1 MWQKYNYFLEF
12 NGNSLYSR
20 GRHEQAEEQPMSMV
34 DIDALLQEVSA
45 DEPSGPNL
53 EYDPE
58 FLELEQA
65 LQGKPEVQY
74 GDTITPAVP
83 PEWKVVKR
91 LATELLERSRDLR
104 LVMALARAGLAL
116 QGMSG
121 LADCLTLARRL
132 LDERWD
138 SVHPQLDPDDGMDPM
153 LRINSLA
160 MLTDSGFLREV
171 KEATLLMLPGLGPL
185 SLRLLD
191 LSSGE
196 IPTPEGETKIELHSI
211 EAAAM
216 DANAEQLAAAADAAA
231 RAFDAATEMELTLVR
246 QVGSSQALNL
256 DNLTRML
263 RRGRDFLNERMA
275 GTGAPA
281 AEADGDAQ
289 ADGGE
294 APEGEAGAA
303 GGAPRTARAAGI
315 SGEITSRNDVIR
327 MLDKI
332 TKYYQQ
338 YEPSSPVP
346 LLLERAKRL
355 VPKNFFEIMEDLAPD
370 GMTQL
375 LVISGPRAEDQQ
387 QQEY

>member
-1 MWQKYNYFLEF
+1 
-12 NGNSLYSR
+12 
-20 GRHEQAEEQPMSMV
+20 MV
-34 DIDALLQEVSA
+34 DIDSLLQEVSP
-45 DEPSGPNL
+45 DEPCGPNL

-91 LATELLERSRDLR
+91 LATGLLERSRDLR
-104 LVMALARAGLAL
+104 VVMALARAGLAL
-116 QGMSG
+116 HGMDG
-121 LADCLTLARRL
+121 LAESMTLARRL

-160 MLTDSGFLREV
+160 MLTDGSFLREV
-171 KEATLLMLPGLGPL
+171 KDATLLVLPGLGPL
-185 SLRLLD
+185 SVRLLE
-191 LSSGE
+191 LASGE
-196 IPTPEGETKIELHSI
+196 IPTPEGEAKIELHSI
-211 EAAAM
+211 EAAAL
-216 DANAEQLAAAADAAA
+216 DADAEKMAAALDAAT
-231 RAFDAATEMELTLVR
+231 RAFDAASEAELTLVR
-246 QVGSSQALNL
+246 QVGSSQALNI
-256 DNLTRML
+256 DGLTRIL
-263 RRGRDFLNERMA
+263 RRGRDFLSEQQANAA
-275 GTGAPA
+275 GEGSGAAQQANDDSGDAGADEAAYEGDGGDSQAAPAGRRGVRAPA
-281 AEADGDAQ
+281 A
-289 ADGGE
+289 
-294 APEGEAGAA
+294 
-303 GGAPRTARAAGI
+303 I
-315 SGEITSRNDVIR
+315 SGEIASRADVIR

-332 TKYYQQ
+332 NKYYQQ

-375 LVISGPRAEDQQ
+375 LAVSGPRPEDQQ

>member
-1 MWQKYNYFLEF
+1 
-12 NGNSLYSR
+12 
-20 GRHEQAEEQPMSMV
+20 MSMV

-45 DEPSGPNL
+45 DEPCGPNL
-53 EYDPE
+53 EYDPQ

-91 LATELLERSRDLR
+91 LASELLERSRDLR
-104 LVMALARAGLAL
+104 AVMALARAGLAL
-116 QGMSG
+116 QGMGG
-121 LADCLTLARRL
+121 LADSLALARRL

-160 MLTDSGFLREV
+160 MLTDGGFLREV
-171 KEATLLMLPGLGPL
+171 KEASLVLLPGLGPL

-191 LSSGE
+191 LASGE
-196 IPTPEGETKIELHSI
+196 IPTPEGDTKIELHSI

-216 DANAEQLAAAADAAA
+216 DVDPEQMAAALDAAT

-263 RRGRDFLNERMA
+263 RRGRDFLAERMA
-275 GTGAPA
+275 G
-281 AEADGDAQ
+281 GDASAGDASADA
-289 ADGGE
+289 ADGGGE
-294 APEGEAGAA
+294 EDGEAAVAGT
-303 GGAPRTARAAGI
+303 GGAPRARPAGI
-315 SGEITSRNDVIR
+315 SGEIASRADVIR

-375 LVISGPRAEDQQ
+375 LVISGPREEDQQ

>member
-1 MWQKYNYFLEF
+1 
-12 NGNSLYSR
+12 
-20 GRHEQAEEQPMSMV
+20 MSMV
-34 DIDALLQEVSA
+34 DIDSLLQEVST
-45 DEPSGPNL
+45 DEPCGPNL

-91 LATELLERSRDLR
+91 LAIGLLERSRDLR
-104 LVMALARAGLAL
+104 IVMALARAGLAL
-116 QGMSG
+116 HGMDG
-121 LADCLTLARRL
+121 LAESMTLARRL

-138 SVHPQLDPDDGMDPM
+138 SVHPQLDPDDDMDPM

-185 SLRLLD
+185 SVRLLE
-191 LSSGE
+191 LASGE
-196 IPTPEGETKIELHSI
+196 IPTPEGEAKIELHSI
-211 EAAAM
+211 EAAAL
-216 DANAEQLAAAADAAA
+216 DADPEKMAAALDAAT
-231 RAFDAATEMELTLVR
+231 RAFDAASEAELTLVR
-246 QVGSSQALNL
+246 QVGSSQALNI
-256 DNLTRML
+256 DGLTRIL
-263 RRGRDFLNERMA
+263 RRGRDFLSEQQANAA
-275 GTGAPA
+275 GEGGGASGQALDDGGETGGDDGGDESDGGDGQAAPA
-281 AEADGDAQ
+281 AGRRA
-289 ADGGE
+289 
-294 APEGEAGAA
+294 
-303 GGAPRTARAAGI
+303 ARAPAAI
-315 SGEITSRNDVIR
+315 SGEIASRADVIR

-332 TKYYQQ
+332 NKYYQQ

-346 LLLERAKRL
+346 LLLDRAKRL

-375 LVISGPRAEDQQ
+375 LAVSGPRPEDQQ

>member
-1 MWQKYNYFLEF
+1 
-12 NGNSLYSR
+12 
-20 GRHEQAEEQPMSMV
+20 MSMV
-34 DIDALLQEVSA
+34 DIDALLQEVSP
-45 DEPSGPNL
+45 DEPCGPNL

-65 LQGKPEVQY
+65 LQGKPEIQY

-83 PEWKVVKR
+83 PEWKVVKK
-91 LATELLERSRDLR
+91 LATGLLERSRDLR
-104 LVMALARAGLAL
+104 VVMALARGGLAL
-116 QGMSG
+116 HGMEG
-121 LADCLTLARRL
+121 LAESLMLARRL

-160 MLTDSGFLREV
+160 MLTDGGFLREV
-171 KEATLLMLPGLGPL
+171 KDAPLLMLPGLGPL
-185 SLRLLD
+185 SVRLLE
-191 LSSGE
+191 LASGE
-196 IPTPEGETKIELHSI
+196 IPTPEDETKIELHSL

-216 DANAEQLAAAADAAA
+216 DVDGEKLAAALDAAT
-231 RAFDAATEMELTLVR
+231 RAFDAATEVELTLVR
-246 QVGSSQALNL
+246 QVGSSQALNI
-256 DNLTRML
+256 DGLTRML
-263 RRGRDFLNERMA
+263 RRGRDFL
-275 GTGAPA
+275 
-281 AEADGDAQ
+281 AEQQAQ
-289 ADGGE
+289 
-294 APEGEAGAA
+294 AA
-303 GGAPRTARAAGI
+303 GGSGAAAQDEGGADETGEGACDDDGGAEPGQALPAGRRAGRAPAGI
-315 SGEITSRNDVIR
+315 SGDIASRADVIR

-332 TKYYQQ
+332 NKYYQQ

-375 LVISGPRAEDQQ
+375 LAVSGPRPEDQQ